1 MWYNNMAFNYQ
12 KWLTCKLFL
21 LYCESTKIV
30 AFFPDLKLNPMYFL
44 SFLLILQNKWLLRAQ
59 KWIEYN
65 RFLNSR
71 KIVLSIVCAV
81 PTSPKMEF
89 KLAG

>member
-1 MWYNNMAFNYQ
+1 MAFNYQ
-12 KWLTCKLFL
+12 KWLTCNYFCFIVNLQRLLF
-21 LYCESTKIV
+21 
-30 AFFPDLKLNPMYFL
+30 FFPGLKLNPMYFL